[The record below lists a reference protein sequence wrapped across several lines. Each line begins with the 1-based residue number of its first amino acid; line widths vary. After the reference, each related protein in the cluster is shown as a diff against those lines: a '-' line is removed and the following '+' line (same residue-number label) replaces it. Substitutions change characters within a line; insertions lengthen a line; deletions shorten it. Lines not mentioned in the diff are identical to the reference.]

1 MCTILVGNIATEDRK
16 RRKNKTLSLFKI
28 IKAQIIID
36 HFSFLQLVFFF
47 VVTEITAAIMEGIKD
62 ILTNLLCKGDYKL

>member
-1 MCTILVGNIATEDRK
+1 MLVGNIATEDRK

-36 HFSFLQLVFFF
+36 HFSFFLQLVFFF
-47 VVTEITAAIMEGIKD
+47 VVTEIAAAIMEGIKD